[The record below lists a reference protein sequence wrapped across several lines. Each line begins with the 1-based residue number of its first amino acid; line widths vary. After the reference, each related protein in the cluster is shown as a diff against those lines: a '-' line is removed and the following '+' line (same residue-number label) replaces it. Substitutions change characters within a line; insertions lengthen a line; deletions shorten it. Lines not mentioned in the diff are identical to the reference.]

1 MVNKDVIETL
11 ELNLKF
17 TKEDIE
23 KLHIFHD
30 ELLAYNKKYNLISKS
45 TELDIW
51 NRHIFDSAQL
61 VNYVN
66 FKENKSISDIG
77 TGAGFPGIVL
87 AIFNKNKSFHVK
99 LYEKSNVKCDF
110 LDIIRKKIDVD
121 YDIFGD
127 YKNEIIDSE
136 YVVSRAFKKLEE
148 TLRISR
154 EIIKVNHKLIIL
166 KGRNALNEINK
177 LKPNL
182 NFIYR
187 VESSMT
193 DPDSKILIIEIKK

>member
-11 ELNLKF
+11 ELNLTF
-17 TKEDIE
+17 TKEDTE

-30 ELLAYNKKYNLISKS
+30 ELLVYNKKYNLISKS

-61 VNYVN
+61 VNYIN

-187 VESSMT
+187 AESSMT

>member
-30 ELLAYNKKYNLISKS
+30 ELLVYNKKYNLISKS

-61 VNYVN
+61 VNYIN

>member
-30 ELLAYNKKYNLISKS
+30 ELLVYNKKYNLISKS

-61 VNYVN
+61 VNYIN

-193 DPDSKILIIEIKK
+193 DTDSKILIIEIKK

>member
-61 VNYVN
+61 VNYIN

>member
-1 MVNKDVIETL
+1 MDDLRVKEILLGNLGFTQENLNK
-11 ELNLKF
+11 LK
-17 TKEDIE
+17 
-23 KLHIFHD
+23 IFHD
-30 ELLAYNKKYNLISKS
+30 ELLKYNKKYNLISKS

-61 VNYVN
+61 VNYIN